1 MGLSSALASA
11 MSGLR
16 ANQAALSI
24 VSSNVA
30 NSQTPGYVVQTPNQI
45 EVTTGDFG
53 STAMTTGVSRE
64 LDTYVLNQLRTET
77 GGSGYADQMANILKQ
92 LQNVYGT
99 PGNSGTLET
108 ALNNFTTALQALS
121 TSSGASSAQTVALG
135 AAQALAQQLNLT
147 TKGIQSLR
155 SNVEQDLGTSAQAAN
170 AAMQQIAGINTRLQG
185 LSANDPSAA
194 TLMDQRD
201 QAINTLSKYVDVR
214 VTTDGSN
221 QANIYTTTGIQL
233 VGAGLASQF
242 SFASAGAL
250 SATSLYNIDPAKSG
264 VGALNIKLPNGSQLD
279 VVANSVVSSGQIA
292 ADLKL
297 RDQTLVQA
305 QNQIDQLAATMSSA
319 LSDKTTAGSPV
330 LGPPAGF
337 DIDLAGTQPGNT
349 ATFTYTDTTTNTQ
362 KQITLVNVT
371 DPAALPLQNAT
382 NANPM
387 QLGVNFSGGMSAIAS
402 VLNTALSGTH
412 LTFSAAPSP
421 ATATTLRVTDDNT
434 GLAKVNSSS
443 ISKTIS
449 SLTST
454 PGNPQLPL
462 FTDGGQALYTG
473 EITASGSQ
481 MTGLAGRIAVN
492 TQLVSDPTR
501 LSVYSTS
508 PVTPAGDTTR
518 SDYLYSQ
525 LTTAVFSYS
534 PQSGLGSASQP
545 FTGSVSNYLQQF
557 LSVQANASTQAT
569 QLQQGQSVVVSTLQA
584 KFNSTSSVNLD
595 SEMSNL
601 IQLQNA
607 YAANAHVMS
616 VVQSMMNTLIQA
628 QR

>member
-30 NSQTPGYVVQTPNQI
+30 NAQTPGYVVQTANQI

-77 GGSGYADQMANILKQ
+77 GGGGYADQMANILKQ
-92 LQNVYGT
+92 LQSVYGT
-99 PGNSGTLET
+99 PGNDGTLES
-108 ALNNFTTALQALS
+108 ALNKFTTALQALS

-135 AAQALAQQLNLT
+135 AAQALAQQLNVA
-147 TKGIQSLR
+147 TKGVQSLR
-155 SNVEQDLGTSAQAAN
+155 SNVEQDLGTSAAAAN
-170 AAMQQIAGINTRLQG
+170 AAMQKVADINTKLQG

-250 SATSLYNIDPAKSG
+250 SATSLYNTDPAKSG
-264 VGALNIKLPNGSQLD
+264 VGAFNIVLPNGSKVD
-279 VVANSVVSSGQIA
+279 VVANNVVSSGQIA

-305 QNQIDQLAATMSSA
+305 QTQLDQLAATMSSA
-319 LSDKTTAGSPV
+319 LSDKTTAGSTV
-330 LGPPAGF
+330 SGPPAGF
-337 DIDLAGTQPGNT
+337 DLDLAGALPGNT
-349 ATFTYTDTTTNTQ
+349 VNITYTDAATNTQ
-362 KQITLVNVT
+362 RQVTLVNVT
-371 DPAALPLQNAT
+371 DPTALPLQNAT

-387 QLGVNFSGGMSAIAS
+387 RVGVNFSGGMGAIAS
-402 VLNTALSGTH
+402 ALNTALAGSH
-412 LTFSAAPSP
+412 LSFSAAPLP
-421 ATATTLRVTDDNT
+421 ATATTLRVTDDNS
-434 GLAKVNSSS
+434 GLAKVNSAST
-443 ISKTIS
+443 SKTIS
-449 SLTST
+449 SLAS
-454 PGNPQLPL
+454 GSPQLAV

-473 EITASGSQ
+473 AITASGSQ

-492 TQLVSDPTR
+492 TQLVADPTR
-501 LSVYSTS
+501 LSVYNTS

-525 LTTAVFSYS
+525 LTNAVFSYS
-534 PQSGLGSASQP
+534 PTTGLGSANQP

-584 KFNSTSSVNLD
+584 KFDSTSKVNLD

-628 QR
+628 QV

>member
-30 NSQTPGYVVQTPNQI
+30 NSQTPGYVVQSPNQI

-64 LDTYVLNQLRTET
+64 LDTFVLNQLRTET
-77 GGSGYADQMANILKQ
+77 GGGGYADQMANILKQ
-92 LQNVYGT
+92 LQSVYGT

-135 AAQALAQQLNLT
+135 AAQALATQLNVT

-170 AAMQQIAGINTRLQG
+170 AAMQQVATINSKLQG

-221 QANIYTTTGIQL
+221 QANLYTTTGIQL

-242 SFASAGAL
+242 TFASAGAM

-264 VGALNIKLPNGSQLD
+264 VGALNIVLPNGSKVD
-279 VVANSVVSSGQIA
+279 VVANNVVSSGQIA

-319 LSDKTTAGSPV
+319 LSDKTTAGSTV
-330 LGPPAGF
+330 SGPPAGF
-337 DIDLAGTQPGNT
+337 DIDLGGALPGNT
-349 ATFTYTDTTTNTQ
+349 ATFTYTDTATNTQ
-362 KQITLVNVT
+362 RQIRLVNVT

-387 QLGVNFSGGMSAIAS
+387 QIGVNFSGGMGAIAS
-402 VLNTALSGTH
+402 ALNTALSTSH
-412 LTFSAAPSP
+412 LSFSAAPAP
-421 ATATTLRVTDDNT
+421 ASATTLRVTDDNS
-434 GLAKVNSSS
+434 GLAKVNSAS

-449 SLTST
+449 SLTS
-454 PGNPQLPL
+454 GNPQLAV

-473 EITASGSQ
+473 AITSSGSQ
-481 MTGLAGRIAVN
+481 LTGLAGRIKVN
-492 TQLVSDPTR
+492 TQLAADPTR
-501 LSVYSTS
+501 MSVYSTS

-518 SDYLYSQ
+518 SDYLYAQ
-525 LTTAVFSYS
+525 LTSAVFSYS
-534 PQSGLGSASQP
+534 PTTGLGSANQP
-545 FTGSVSNYLQQF
+545 FSGSVSNYLQQF
-557 LSVQANASTQAT
+557 LSIQANASTQAT

-584 KFNSTSSVNLD
+584 KFDSTAKVNLD

-628 QR
+628 QV

>member
-30 NSQTPGYVVQTPNQI
+30 NSQTPGYVAQTPNQI

-53 STAMTTGVSRE
+53 STVKTTGVSR
-64 LDTYVLNQLRTET
+64 DIDSYVQNQLRTET

-108 ALNNFTTALQALS
+108 ALNNFTSSLQALS
-121 TSSGASSAQTVALG
+121 TSAGSSSAQTVAVS
-135 AAQALAQQLNLT
+135 AAQALATQLNVT

-155 SNVEQDLGTSAQAAN
+155 SNVEQDLGTSAQQAN
-170 AAMQQIAGINTRLQG
+170 AAMNQIADINTKLQG
-185 LSANDPSAA
+185 LASSDPSAA

-201 QAINTLSKYVDVR
+201 QAINSLSKFVDVR

-242 SFASAGAL
+242 TFASAGAL
-250 SATSLYNIDPAKSG
+250 SATSLYNSDPAKSG
-264 VGALNIKLPNGSQLD
+264 VGAFNIKLPNGASID
-279 VVANSVVSSGQIA
+279 VAGNNVVSSGQIA

-305 QNQIDQLAATMSSA
+305 QTQIDQLAATMSSA
-319 LSDKTTAGSPV
+319 LSDKTTAGSTV
-330 LGPPAGF
+330 AGPPAGF
-337 DIDLAGTQPGNT
+337 DVDLAGAQPGNT
-349 ATFTYTDTTTNTQ
+349 VNLTYTDTTTNTQ
-362 KQITLVNVT
+362 RQVTVVNVT

-382 NANPM
+382 NANPV
-387 QLGVNFSGGMSAIAS
+387 QIGVNFSGGMGAIAS
-402 VLNTALSGTH
+402 ALNTALSGSH
-412 LTFSAAPSP
+412 LTFSAAPAP
-421 ATATTLRVTDDNT
+421 ASATTLRVTDDNS
-434 GLAKVNSSS
+434 GLAKVNSASS
-443 ISKTIS
+443 TKTMS
-449 SLTST
+449 SLTS
-454 PGNPQLPL
+454 GSPQLPL

-473 EITASGSQ
+473 AITASGSQ

-492 TQLVSDPTR
+492 TSLAADPTR
-501 LSVYSTS
+501 LSVYNTS

-525 LTTAVFSYS
+525 LTSRVFSYS
-534 PQSGLGSASQP
+534 PQTGIGSASQP
-545 FTGSVSNYLQQF
+545 FSGSVANYLQQF
-557 LSVQANASTQAT
+557 LSIQSNASTQAT
-569 QLQQGQSVVVSTLQA
+569 ALQQGQSVVVSTLQA

-616 VVQSMMNTLIQA
+616 VVQSMMTTLLQA
-628 QR
+628 QG

>member
-30 NSQTPGYVVQTPNQI
+30 NSQTPGYTVQTPNQI

-53 STAMTTGVSRE
+53 STAMTTGVSR
-64 LDTYVLNQLRTET
+64 DIDSYVQNQLRTET

-121 TSSGASSAQTVALG
+121 TSAGSSSAQTVALG
-135 AAQALAQQLNLT
+135 AAQALAQQLNVT

-155 SNVEQDLGTSAQAAN
+155 ANVEQDLGTSGQQAN
-170 AAMQQIAGINTRLQG
+170 AAMQKIADINTKLQG

-201 QAINTLSKYVDVR
+201 QAINTLSKFVDVR

-221 QANIYTTTGIQL
+221 QANIYTTTGFQL

-250 SATSLYNIDPAKSG
+250 TATSLYNSDPSKSG
-264 VGALNIKLPNGSQLD
+264 VGALNLKLPNGSQID
-279 VVANSVVSSGQIA
+279 VVANNVVSSGQIA

-305 QNQIDQLAATMSSA
+305 QNQVDQLAATMSSA

-330 LGPPAGF
+330 SGPPAGF
-337 DIDLAGTQPGNT
+337 DIDLAGAQPGNT
-349 ATFTYTDTTTNTQ
+349 VNITYTDSTNTQ
-362 KQITLVNVT
+362 RQITLVNVT

-387 QLGVNFSGGMSAIAS
+387 QIGVNFSNGMGAIAS
-402 VLNTALSGTH
+402 ALNTALPGSH
-412 LTFSAAPSP
+412 LSFSAAPSP
-421 ATATTLRVTDDNT
+421 ATATTLRVTDDNS
-434 GLAKVNSSS
+434 GLAKVNSASS
-443 ISKTIS
+443 TKTIS
-449 SLTST
+449 SLTS
-454 PGNPQLPL
+454 GSPQLPL

-473 EITASGSQ
+473 AITASGSQ

-492 TQLVSDPTR
+492 TQLSTDPTR

-508 PVTPAGDTTR
+508 PVTPTGDTTR

-525 LTTAVFSYS
+525 LTNAVYSYS
-534 PQSGLGSASQP
+534 PQTGLGSASQP

-569 QLQQGQSVVVSTLQA
+569 ALQQGQSVVVSTLQA

-628 QR
+628 QG

>member
-64 LDTYVLNQLRTET
+64 LDSYVLNQLRTET

-108 ALNNFTTALQALS
+108 ALNKFTTALQALS

-135 AAQALAQQLNLT
+135 AAQALAQQLNVT
-147 TKGIQSLR
+147 TTGIQSLR
-155 SNVEQDLGTSAQAAN
+155 SNVEQDLGNSARTAN
-170 AAMQQIAGINTRLQG
+170 AAMQQIADINTKLQG
-185 LSANDPSAA
+185 LSPNDPSAA

-221 QANIYTTTGIQL
+221 QTNIYTTTGIQL
-233 VGAGLASQF
+233 VGAGLASEF

-264 VGALNIKLPNGSQLD
+264 VGAFNIKLPNGSQVD
-279 VVANSVVSSGQIA
+279 VVANNVVSSGQIA

-305 QNQIDQLAATMSSA
+305 QDQIDQLAATMASA
-319 LSDKTTAGSPV
+319 LSDKTTAGSTV
-330 LGPPAGF
+330 TGPPAGF
-337 DIDLAGTQPGNT
+337 DLDLAGAAPGNT
-349 ATFTYTDTTTNTQ
+349 VNITYTDTATNTQ
-362 KQITLVNVT
+362 RQITLVNVT

-387 QLGVNFSGGMSAIAS
+387 RIGVNFSGGMGAIAS
-402 VLNTALSGTH
+402 ALNTALSGTH
-412 LTFSAAPSP
+412 LSFSAAPAP
-421 ATATTLRVTDDNT
+421 ATATTLRVNDDNS
-434 GLAKVNSSS
+434 GLAKVNSASTT
-443 ISKTIS
+443 KTIS
-449 SLTST
+449 ALTS
-454 PGNPQLPL
+454 GNPQLPL

-473 EITASGSQ
+473 AITASGSQ

-492 TQLVSDPTR
+492 TQLVSDPSR
-501 LSVYSTS
+501 LSVYNTS

-525 LTTAVFSYS
+525 LTNAVFSYS
-534 PQSGLGSASQP
+534 PQTGLGSANQP
-545 FTGSVSNYLQQF
+545 FTGSVSSYLQQF
-557 LSVQANASTQAT
+557 LSVQANAATQAT

-584 KFNSTSSVNLD
+584 KFDSTSSVNLD

-607 YAANAHVMS
+607 YAANAHVMT
-616 VVQSMMNTLIQA
+616 VVQSMMNTLLQA
-628 QR
+628 QV

>member
-30 NSQTPGYVVQTPNQI
+30 NSQTPGYVAQTPNQI
-45 EVTTGDFG
+45 EVTTGGFG

-64 LDTYVLNQLRTET
+64 IDSYVLNQLRTET

-99 PGNSGTLET
+99 PGNNGTLET
-108 ALNNFTTALQALS
+108 ALNNFTSALQALS
-121 TSSGASSAQTVALG
+121 TSAGSSSAQTVALG
-135 AAQALAQQLNLT
+135 AAQALAQQLNVT

-155 SNVEQDLGTSAQAAN
+155 SNVEQDLGTSAQQAN
-170 AAMQQIAGINTRLQG
+170 AAMQQIADINTKLQG
-185 LSANDPSAA
+185 LSSNDPSAA

-214 VTTDGSN
+214 VVTDGSN
-221 QANIYTTTGIQL
+221 QANVFTSTGIQL

-250 SATSLYNIDPAKSG
+250 SATSLYNSDPAKSG
-264 VGALNIKLPNGSQLD
+264 VGAFNIKLPNGSSVD
-279 VVANSVVSSGQIA
+279 VVANNVVSSGQIA
-292 ADLKL
+292 ADLRL

-305 QNQIDQLAATMSSA
+305 QNQIDQLAATMASA
-319 LSDKTTAGSPV
+319 LSDKTTAGSAV
-330 LGPPAGF
+330 SGPPAGF
-337 DIDLAGTQPGNT
+337 DVDLAGAQPGNT
-349 ATFTYTDTTTNTQ
+349 INITYTDTTTNTQ
-362 KQITLVNVT
+362 RQITLVNVT
-371 DPAALPLQNAT
+371 DPAALPLRNAA

-387 QLGVNFSGGMSAIAS
+387 QVGVNFSGGMGAIAS
-402 VLNTALSGTH
+402 ALNTALGGTH

-421 ATATTLRVTDDNT
+421 ATATTLRITDDGS
-434 GLAKVNSSS
+434 GLTKVNSSS
-443 ISKTIS
+443 STKTIS
-449 SLTST
+449 SLTS
-454 PGNPQLPL
+454 GNPQLPL
-462 FTDGGQALYTG
+462 FTDGGTTLYTG
-473 EITASGSQ
+473 AITASGSQ

-492 TQLVSDPTR
+492 TSLVADPTR

-534 PQSGLGSASQP
+534 PQTGLGSSSQP
-545 FTGSVSNYLQQF
+545 FSGNVSNYLQQF
-557 LSVQANASTQAT
+557 LSVQSNAATQAT

-616 VVQSMMNTLIQA
+616 VVQSMMNTLLQA
-628 QR
+628 QV

>member
-30 NSQTPGYVVQTPNQI
+30 NAQTPGYVVQTPNQI

-64 LDTYVLNQLRTET
+64 LDAFVQNQLRTET
-77 GGSGYADQMANILKQ
+77 GGSGYADQMASILKQ

-155 SNVEQDLGTSAQAAN
+155 SNVEQDLGTSALAAN
-170 AAMQQIAGINTRLQG
+170 AAMQKVADINTQLQG

-242 SFASAGAL
+242 TFASAGAL
-250 SATSLYNIDPAKSG
+250 SATSLYNLDPAKSG
-264 VGALNIKLPNGSQLD
+264 VGALNIRLPNGSQVD
-279 VVANSVVSSGQIA
+279 VVANNVVSSGQIA

-319 LSDKTTAGSPV
+319 LSDKTTAGSAV
-330 LGPPAGF
+330 SGPPAGF
-337 DIDLAGTQPGNT
+337 DIDLAGALPGNT
-349 ATFTYTDTTTNTQ
+349 ATFIYTDIATNTQ
-362 KQITLVNVT
+362 RQITLVNVT

-387 QLGVNFSGGMSAIAS
+387 QIGVNFSSGMGTIAS
-402 VLNTALSGTH
+402 VLNTALSGSH
-412 LTFSAAPSP
+412 PSFSAAPSP
-421 ATATTLRVTDDNT
+421 ATATTLRITDDNS
-434 GLAKVNSSS
+434 GLAKVNSAST
-443 ISKTIS
+443 SKTMS
-449 SLTST
+449 SLTS
-454 PGNPQLPL
+454 GNPQLAV

-473 EITASGSQ
+473 AITASGSQ
-481 MTGLAGRIAVN
+481 LTGLAGRIAVN
-492 TQLVSDPTR
+492 TQLVTDPTR
-501 LSVYSTS
+501 MSVYSTS
-508 PVTPAGDTTR
+508 PVTPAGDATR

-525 LTTAVFSYS
+525 LTSAVFSYS

-545 FTGSVSNYLQQF
+545 FTGSVSNYLQQV
-557 LSVQANASTQAT
+557 LSVQGNAATQAT

-584 KFNSTSSVNLD
+584 KFDSTSSVNLD

-616 VVQSMMNTLIQA
+616 VVQSMMNTLLQA
-628 QR
+628 QV

>member
-30 NSQTPGYVVQTPNQI
+30 NSQTPGYVAQTPNQI

-53 STAMTTGVSRE
+53 STAKTTGVSR
-64 LDTYVLNQLRTET
+64 DIDSYVQNQLRTET

-92 LQNVYGT
+92 LQSVYGT
-99 PGNSGTLET
+99 PGNSGTLEN
-108 ALNNFTTALQALS
+108 ALNNFTSSLQALS
-121 TSSGASSAQTVALG
+121 TNAGSSSAQTVALG
-135 AAQALAQQLNLT
+135 AAQSLATQLNVT

-155 SNVEQDLGTSAQAAN
+155 SNVEQDLGTSSQAAN
-170 AAMQQIAGINTRLQG
+170 AALNQIADINTKLQG
-185 LSANDPSAA
+185 LAPTDPSAA

-201 QAINTLSKYVDVR
+201 QAINSLSKYVDVR

-242 SFASAGAL
+242 SFASVGAL
-250 SATSLYNIDPAKSG
+250 SATSLYNVDPAKSG
-264 VGALNIKLPNGSQLD
+264 VAALTIKLPNGSSID
-279 VVANSVVSSGQIA
+279 VAGNNVVSSGQIA

-319 LSDKTTAGSPV
+319 LSDKTTAGTTV
-330 LGPPAGF
+330 AGPPAGF
-337 DIDLAGTQPGNT
+337 DIDLAGAQPGNT
-349 ATFTYTDTTTNTQ
+349 VNITYTDSTNTQ
-362 KQITLVNVT
+362 RQVTLVNVT
-371 DPAALPLQNAT
+371 DPTALPLPNGT
-382 NANPM
+382 NANPV
-387 QLGVNFSGGMSAIAS
+387 QIGINFSGGMGAIAAA
-402 VLNTALSGTH
+402 LNGALPGSH
-412 LTFSAAPSP
+412 LSFSPAPSP
-421 ATATTLRVTDDNT
+421 ASATTLRVTDDNS
-434 GLAKVNSSS
+434 GLAKVTAASSS
-443 ISKTIS
+443 KTVS
-449 SLTST
+449 SLTS
-454 PGNPQLPL
+454 GGPQLPL

-473 EITASGSQ
+473 AITGSGSQ

-492 TQLVSDPTR
+492 TQLTADPTR
-501 LSVYSTS
+501 LSIYSTS
-508 PVTPAGDTTR
+508 PVTPTGDTTR

-525 LTTAVFSYS
+525 LTTTTYSYS
-534 PQSGLGSASQP
+534 PQTGLGSASQP
-545 FTGSVSNYLQQF
+545 FTGSISNYLQQF

-569 QLQQGQSVVVSTLQA
+569 ALQQGQSVVVSTLQA

-628 QR
+628 QG

>member
-30 NSQTPGYVVQTPNQI
+30 NSQTPGYIVQTPNQI

-64 LDTYVLNQLRTET
+64 LDSFVQNQLRTET

-92 LQNVYGT
+92 LQNVYGN
-99 PGNSGTLET
+99 PGGSGTLET

-121 TSSGASSAQTVALG
+121 TSAGSSSAQTVALG
-135 AAQALAQQLNLT
+135 AAQALAQQLNVT
-147 TKGIQSLR
+147 TKSIQSLR
-155 SNVEQDLGTSAQAAN
+155 SNVEQDLGTSAQQAN
-170 AAMQQIAGINTRLQG
+170 AAMNQIADINTKLQG
-185 LSANDPSAA
+185 LSATDPSAA

-264 VGALNIKLPNGSQLD
+264 VGAFNIVLPNGSKVD
-279 VVANSVVSSGQIA
+279 VVANNVVSSGQIA

-305 QNQIDQLAATMSSA
+305 QTQIDQLAATMSSA
-319 LSDKTTAGSPV
+319 LSDKTTAGSTV
-330 LGPPAGF
+330 SGPPAGF
-337 DIDLAGTQPGNT
+337 DLDVAGAQPGNT
-349 ATFTYTDTTTNTQ
+349 VNITYTDTTTNTQ
-362 KQITLVNVT
+362 RQVTLVNVT

-387 QLGVNFSGGMSAIAS
+387 RVGVNFSGGVPAIAS
-402 VLNTALSGTH
+402 ALNSALSGSH
-412 LTFSAAPSP
+412 LTFSAAPAP

-434 GLAKVNSSS
+434 GLAKVNSASTT
-443 ISKTIS
+443 KTIS
-449 SLTST
+449 SLTS
-454 PGNPQLPL
+454 GNPQLAV

-473 EITASGSQ
+473 AITASGSQ

-492 TQLVSDPTR
+492 TQLASDPTR
-501 LSVYSTS
+501 LSVYNTS

-525 LTTAVFSYS
+525 LTNAVFSYS
-534 PQSGLGSASQP
+534 PTTGLGSANQP

-557 LSVQANASTQAT
+557 LSIQANASTQAT

-616 VVQSMMNTLIQA
+616 VVQGMMNTLLQA
-628 QR
+628 QV

>member
-1 MGLSSALASA
+1 MGLSAALASA

-30 NSQTPGYVVQTPNQI
+30 NSQTPGYIAQTPNQI

-53 STAMTTGVSRE
+53 STARTIGISRE
-64 LDTYVLNQLRTET
+64 IDTYVLNQLRTET

-92 LQNVYGT
+92 LQNVYGN
-99 PGNSGTLET
+99 PGGSGTLET
-108 ALNNFTTALQALS
+108 GLNTFTSSLQALS
-121 TSSGASSAQTVALG
+121 TSAGSSSAQRVTVA
-135 AAQALAQQLNLT
+135 AAQALAQQLNVT
-147 TKGIQSLR
+147 AKGIQSLR
-155 SNVEQDLGTSAQAAN
+155 ANLEQDLGTSAQAAN
-170 AAMQQIAGINTRLQG
+170 AAMNQIAGINTKLQG
-185 LSANDPSAA
+185 LASTDPSAA

-201 QAINTLSKYVDVR
+201 QAINLLSKYVDVR
-214 VTTDGSN
+214 VSTDGSN

-242 SFASAGAL
+242 TFASAGAL

-264 VGALNIKLPNGSQLD
+264 VGAFNIKLPNGSQVD
-279 VVANSVVSSGQIA
+279 VVANNVVSSGQIA

-305 QNQIDQLAATMSSA
+305 QNQIDQLAAAMASA
-319 LSDKTTAGSPV
+319 LSDKTTTGSTV
-330 LGPPAGF
+330 SGPPAGF
-337 DIDLAGTQPGNT
+337 DFDLAGAQPGNSLNI
-349 ATFTYTDTTTNTQ
+349 TYTDTVTNTQ
-362 KQITLVNVT
+362 RQITLVHVT
-371 DPAALPLQNAT
+371 DPAALPLQNGS

-387 QLGVNFSGGMSAIAS
+387 RVGINFAGGMGAIAS
-402 VLNTALSGTH
+402 GLNTALSGTH
-412 LTFSAAPSP
+412 LSFAAASS

-434 GLAKVNSSS
+434 GLAKVNSAS
-443 ISKTIS
+443 ITKTIS
-449 SLTST
+449 SLTS
-454 PGNPQLPL
+454 GSPQLPL

-473 EITASGSQ
+473 AITASGSQ

-492 TQLVSDPTR
+492 TQLATDPTR
-501 LSVYSTS
+501 LSVYNTS
-508 PVTPAGDTTR
+508 PVTPTGDTTR

-525 LTTAVFSYS
+525 LTSAVFTYS

-545 FTGSVSNYLQQF
+545 FTGTVSNYLQQF
-557 LSVQANASTQAT
+557 LSVQGNAASQAT

-607 YAANAHVMS
+607 YAANARIMS
-616 VVQSMMNTLIQA
+616 VVQTMMDTLMQA
-628 QR
+628 KQ

>member
-30 NSQTPGYVVQTPNQI
+30 NAQTPGYVVQTPNQI

-53 STAMTTGVSRE
+53 ATAMTTGVSRE
-64 LDTYVLNQLRTET
+64 LDAYVLNQLRTET

-99 PGNSGTLET
+99 PGNSGTLEA
-108 ALNNFTTALQALS
+108 ALNKFTTALQALS

-135 AAQALAQQLNLT
+135 AAQALATQLNVT

-155 SNVEQDLGTSAQAAN
+155 SNVEQDLGNSARAAN
-170 AAMQQIAGINTRLQG
+170 AAMQQIADINTKLQG
-185 LSANDPSAA
+185 LSPNDPSAA

-221 QANIYTTTGIQL
+221 QTNIYTTTGIQL
-233 VGAGLASQF
+233 VGAGLASEF

-250 SATSLYNIDPAKSG
+250 SATSLYNIDPTKSG
-264 VGALNIKLPNGSQLD
+264 VGALNIKLPNGSQVD
-279 VVANSVVSSGQIA
+279 VVANNVVSSGQIA

-297 RDQTLVQA
+297 RDETLVQA
-305 QNQIDQLAATMSSA
+305 QNQIDQFAATMASA
-319 LSDKTTAGSPV
+319 LSDKTTAGSTV
-330 LGPPAGF
+330 SGSPAGF
-337 DIDLAGTQPGNT
+337 DLELAGALPGNT
-349 ATFTYTDTTTNTQ
+349 VNITYTDTATNTQ
-362 KQITLVNVT
+362 RQITLVNVT

-387 QLGVNFSGGMSAIAS
+387 RIGVNFAGGMNAIAS
-402 VLNTALSGTH
+402 ALNTALSGTH
-412 LTFSAAPSP
+412 LSFSAAPSP

-434 GLAKVNSSS
+434 GLAKVNSASTT
-443 ISKTIS
+443 KTIS
-449 SLTST
+449 SLTS
-454 PGNPQLPL
+454 GNPQLPL

-473 EITASGSQ
+473 AITASGSQ

-492 TQLVSDPTR
+492 TQLVADPTR
-501 LSVYSTS
+501 MSVYNTS

-525 LTTAVFSYS
+525 LTSTVFSYS
-534 PQSGLGSASQP
+534 PQSGLGSAAQP
-545 FTGSVSNYLQQF
+545 FTGSVSNFLQQF
-557 LSVQANASTQAT
+557 LSVQANAATQAT

-584 KFNSTSSVNLD
+584 KFDSTSKVNLD
-595 SEMSNL
+595 AEMSNL

-628 QR
+628 QL

>member
-64 LDTYVLNQLRTET
+64 LDNYVLNQLRTEN

-92 LQNVYGT
+92 LQSVYGT

-108 ALNNFTTALQALS
+108 ALNKFTTALQALS
-121 TSSGASSAQTVALG
+121 TSAGSSSAQTVALG
-135 AAQALAQQLNLT
+135 AAQALATQLNVT
-147 TKGIQSLR
+147 TRGIQSLR
-155 SNVEQDLGTSAQAAN
+155 SNVEQDIGTSAAAAN
-170 AAMQQIAGINTRLQG
+170 AAMQKVADINTKLQG

-242 SFASAGAL
+242 TFASAGAL
-250 SATSLYNIDPAKSG
+250 SATSLYDLNPAKSG
-264 VGALNIKLPNGSQLD
+264 VGALNIALPNGSSVD
-279 VVANSVVSSGQIA
+279 VVANNVISSGQIA

-319 LSDKTTAGSPV
+319 LSDKTTAGSTV
-330 LGPPAGF
+330 SGPPAGF
-337 DIDLAGTQPGNT
+337 DIDLGGAQPGNT
-349 ATFTYTDTTTNTQ
+349 VSLTYTDTTTNTQ
-362 KQITLVNVT
+362 KQVTLVNVT
-371 DPAALPLQNAT
+371 DPAALPLPNAT

-387 QLGVNFSGGMSAIAS
+387 QIGVNFGGGMSAIAS
-402 VLNTALSGTH
+402 ALNTALNGSH
-412 LTFSAAPSP
+412 LVFSAAPSP
-421 ATATTLRVTDDNT
+421 ATATTLRITDDNT
-434 GLAKVNSSS
+434 GLAKVNATS
-443 ISKTIS
+443 ITKTIS
-449 SLTST
+449 SLTS
-454 PGNPQLPL
+454 GNPQLPL
-462 FTDGGQALYTG
+462 FTDGGRSLYTG
-473 EITASGSQ
+473 AITASGSQ

-492 TQLVSDPTR
+492 TQLTSDPTR
-501 LSVYSTS
+501 LSIYNTS

-525 LTTAVFSYS
+525 LTSTVFSYS
-534 PQSGLGSASQP
+534 PTTGLGSASQP
-545 FTGSVSNYLQQF
+545 FTGSVSNFLQQF

>member
-64 LDTYVLNQLRTET
+64 LDSYVLNQLRTET

-92 LQNVYGT
+92 LQSVYGT
-99 PGNSGTLET
+99 PGNSGSLET
-108 ALNNFTTALQALS
+108 ALNKFTTALQALS
-121 TSSGASSAQTVALG
+121 TSAGASSAQTVALG
-135 AAQALAQQLNLT
+135 AAQALAQQLNVT

-155 SNVEQDLGTSAQAAN
+155 SNVEQDLGTSAQQAN
-170 AAMQQIAGINTRLQG
+170 ASMQQIADINTKLQG

-242 SFASAGAL
+242 TFASAGAL
-250 SATSLYNIDPAKSG
+250 SATSLYNMDPAKSG
-264 VGALNIKLPNGSQLD
+264 VGALNIRLPNGSQVD
-279 VVANSVVSSGQIA
+279 VVANNVVSSGQIA

-319 LSDKTTAGSPV
+319 LSDKTTAGSTV
-330 LGPPAGF
+330 SGPPAGF
-337 DIDLAGTQPGNT
+337 DMDLAGAAPGNT
-349 ATFTYTDTTTNTQ
+349 VNITYTDTTTNTQ
-362 KQITLVNVT
+362 RQVTLVNVT

-387 QLGVNFSGGMSAIAS
+387 RIGVNFSGGMGAIAS
-402 VLNTALSGTH
+402 ALNTALSGSH
-412 LTFSAAPSP
+412 QSFSAAPSP

-449 SLTST
+449 SLTS
-454 PGNPQLPL
+454 GNPQLAV

-473 EITASGSQ
+473 AITASGSQ

-501 LSVYSTS
+501 LSVYNTS

-525 LTTAVFSYS
+525 LTNAVFSYS
-534 PQSGLGSASQP
+534 PTTGLGSANQP

-557 LSVQANASTQAT
+557 LSIQGNAATQAT

-628 QR
+628 QV

>member
-30 NSQTPGYVVQTPNQI
+30 NSQTPGYVAQTPNQI

-53 STAMTTGVSRE
+53 STAKTTGVSRE
-64 LDTYVLNQLRTET
+64 IDGYVQNQLRTET

-92 LQNVYGT
+92 LQSVYGT
-99 PGNSGTLET
+99 PGNSGTLEN
-108 ALNNFTTALQALS
+108 ALNTFTSSLQALS
-121 TSSGASSAQTVALG
+121 TSAGSSSAQRVALG
-135 AAQALAQQLNLT
+135 AAQALATQLNVT

-155 SNVEQDLGTSAQAAN
+155 SNVEQDLSTSSQAAN
-170 AAMQQIAGINTRLQG
+170 AALNQIADINTKLQG
-185 LSANDPSAA
+185 LSPTDPSAA

-201 QAINTLSKYVDVR
+201 QAINSLSKYVDVR

-221 QANIYTTTGIQL
+221 QANIYTTTGVQL

-242 SFASAGAL
+242 SFASSGAL

-264 VGALNIKLPNGSQLD
+264 VGALTLKLPNGSSID
-279 VVANSVVSSGQIA
+279 VVGNNVVSSGQIA

-297 RDQTLVQA
+297 RDETLVQA
-305 QNQIDQLAATMSSA
+305 QNQVDQLAATMSSA
-319 LSDKTTAGSPV
+319 LSDKTTAGTTVS
-330 LGPPAGF
+330 GPPAGF
-337 DIDLAGTQPGNT
+337 DIDLSGAQPGNSVNI
-349 ATFTYTDTTTNTQ
+349 TYTDSTNTQ
-362 KQITLVNVT
+362 RQITLVNVT

-387 QLGVNFSGGMSAIAS
+387 QIGVNFANGMGAIAS
-402 VLNTALSGTH
+402 ALNTALSGSH

-421 ATATTLRVTDDNT
+421 ATATTLRVTDDNS
-434 GLAKVNSSS
+434 GLAKVNSASS
-443 ISKTIS
+443 SKTVS
-449 SLTST
+449 SLTS
-454 PGNPQLPL
+454 GGPQLPL

-473 EITASGSQ
+473 AITSSGSQ

-492 TQLVSDPTR
+492 TQLTADPTR
-501 LSVYSTS
+501 LSIYNTS
-508 PVTPAGDTTR
+508 PVTPTGDTTR

-525 LTTAVFSYS
+525 LTNTVFSYS
-534 PQSGLGSASQP
+534 PQTGLGSASQP

-569 QLQQGQSVVVSTLQA
+569 ALQQGQSVVVSTLQA

-628 QR
+628 QG

>member
-30 NSQTPGYVVQTPNQI
+30 NSQTPGYIVQTPNQI

-64 LDTYVLNQLRTET
+64 LDTFVQNQLRTET

-121 TSSGASSAQTVALG
+121 TSAGSSSAQTVALG
-135 AAQALAQQLNLT
+135 AAQALAQQLNVT

-155 SNVEQDLGTSAQAAN
+155 SNVEQDLATSAQQAN
-170 AAMQQIAGINTRLQG
+170 AAMNQIADINTKLQG
-185 LSANDPSAA
+185 LSATDPSAA

-264 VGALNIKLPNGSQLD
+264 VGAFNIVLPNGSKVD
-279 VVANSVVSSGQIA
+279 VVANNVVSSGQIA

-305 QNQIDQLAATMSSA
+305 QTQIDQLAATMSSA
-319 LSDKTTAGSPV
+319 LSDKTTAGSTV
-330 LGPPAGF
+330 SGPPAGF
-337 DIDLAGTQPGNT
+337 DLDVAGAQPGNT
-349 ATFTYTDTTTNTQ
+349 VNITYTDTTTNTQ
-362 KQITLVNVT
+362 RQVTLVNVT

-387 QLGVNFSGGMSAIAS
+387 RVGVNFSGGVAAIAS
-402 VLNTALSGTH
+402 ALNSALSGSH
-412 LTFSAAPSP
+412 LTFSAAPAP

-434 GLAKVNSSS
+434 GLAKVNSASTT
-443 ISKTIS
+443 KTIS
-449 SLTST
+449 SLTS
-454 PGNPQLPL
+454 GNPQLAV

-473 EITASGSQ
+473 AITASGSQ

-492 TQLVSDPTR
+492 TQLASDPTR
-501 LSVYSTS
+501 LSVYNTS

-525 LTTAVFSYS
+525 LTNAVFSYS
-534 PQSGLGSASQP
+534 PTTGLGSANQP

-557 LSVQANASTQAT
+557 LSIQANASTQAT

-616 VVQSMMNTLIQA
+616 VVQGMMNTLLQA
-628 QR
+628 QV

>member
-30 NSQTPGYVVQTPNQI
+30 NSQTPGYVAQTPNQI

-53 STAMTTGVSRE
+53 STAKTTGVSR
-64 LDTYVLNQLRTET
+64 DIDSYVQNQLRTET

-108 ALNNFTTALQALS
+108 ALNKFTSSLQALS
-121 TSSGASSAQTVALG
+121 TSAGSSSAQTVAVS
-135 AAQALAQQLNLT
+135 AAQALATQLNVT

-155 SNVEQDLGTSAQAAN
+155 SNVEQDLGTSSQAAN
-170 AAMQQIAGINTRLQG
+170 AALNQIADINTKLQG
-185 LSANDPSAA
+185 LASTDPSAA

-201 QAINTLSKYVDVR
+201 QAINSLSKYVDVR

-221 QANIYTTTGIQL
+221 QTNIYTTTGIQL

-242 SFASAGAL
+242 SFTSTGAL
-250 SATSLYNIDPAKSG
+250 GATSLYNIDPAKSG
-264 VGALNIKLPNGSQLD
+264 VGALTIKLPNGSSID
-279 VVANSVVSSGQIA
+279 VAGNNVVSSGQIA

-305 QNQIDQLAATMSSA
+305 QNQVDQLAATMSSA

-330 LGPPAGF
+330 SGPPAGF
-337 DIDLAGTQPGNT
+337 DIDLAGAQPGNT
-349 ATFTYTDTTTNTQ
+349 VNITYTDSTNTQ
-362 KQITLVNVT
+362 RQITLVNVT

-387 QLGVNFSGGMSAIAS
+387 QIGVNFSNGMGAIAS
-402 VLNTALSGTH
+402 ALNTALPGSH
-412 LTFSAAPSP
+412 LSFSAAPSP
-421 ATATTLRVTDDNT
+421 ATATTLRVTDDNS
-434 GLAKVNSSS
+434 GLAKVNSASS
-443 ISKTIS
+443 SKTIS
-449 SLTST
+449 SLTS
-454 PGNPQLPL
+454 GSPQLPL

-473 EITASGSQ
+473 AITASGSQ

-492 TQLVSDPTR
+492 TQLSTDPTR

-508 PVTPAGDTTR
+508 PVTPTGDTTR

-525 LTTAVFSYS
+525 LTNTVFSYS
-534 PQSGLGSASQP
+534 PQTGLGSASQP

-569 QLQQGQSVVVSTLQA
+569 ALQQGQSVVVSTLQA

-628 QR
+628 QG

>member
-30 NSQTPGYVVQTPNQI
+30 NSQTPGYVAQTPNQI

-53 STAMTTGVSRE
+53 STAKTTGVSRE
-64 LDTYVLNQLRTET
+64 IDSYVQNQLRTET
-77 GGSGYADQMANILKQ
+77 GGSGYADQTANILKQ
-92 LQNVYGT
+92 LQNVYGN
-99 PGNSGTLET
+99 PGGSGTLET
-108 ALNNFTTALQALS
+108 ALNNFTSSLQALS
-121 TSSGASSAQTVALG
+121 TSAGSSSAQTVAVG
-135 AAQALAQQLNLT
+135 AAQALATQLNVT

-170 AAMQQIAGINTRLQG
+170 SAMNQIADINTKLQG
-185 LSANDPSAA
+185 LAANDPSAA

-201 QAINTLSKYVDVR
+201 QAINSLSKYVDVR

-221 QANIYTTTGIQL
+221 QANIFTTTGIQL

-242 SFASAGAL
+242 SFSSVGAL
-250 SATSLYNIDPAKSG
+250 SATSLYNSDPAKSG
-264 VGALNIKLPNGSQLD
+264 VGALNIKLPNGSSID
-279 VVANSVVSSGQIA
+279 VAGNSVISSGQIA

-305 QNQIDQLAATMSSA
+305 QNQVDQLAATMSSA
-319 LSDKTTAGSPV
+319 LSDKTTAGSTV
-330 LGPPAGF
+330 SGPPAGF
-337 DIDLAGTQPGNT
+337 DIDLAGAQPGNT
-349 ATFTYTDTTTNTQ
+349 VNISYTDSTNTQ
-362 KQITLVNVT
+362 RQITLVNVT
-371 DPAALPLQNAT
+371 DSAALPLQNAT

-387 QLGVNFSGGMSAIAS
+387 QIGVNFSGGMGAIAS
-402 VLNTALSGTH
+402 ALNTALSGSH

-421 ATATTLRVTDDNT
+421 ATATTLRVTDDNS
-434 GLAKVNSSS
+434 GLAKVNSASS
-443 ISKTIS
+443 TKTIS
-449 SLTST
+449 SLTS
-454 PGNPQLPL
+454 GSPQLPL
-462 FTDGGQALYTG
+462 FTDGSTALYTG
-473 EITASGSQ
+473 AITASGSQ
-481 MTGLAGRIAVN
+481 MTGLAGRISVN
-492 TQLVSDPTR
+492 PSLVTDPTK

-508 PVTPAGDTTR
+508 PVTPTGDTTR

-525 LTTAVFSYS
+525 LTNTVFSYS
-534 PQSGLGSASQP
+534 PQTGLGSASQP
-545 FTGSVSNYLQQF
+545 FSGSVSNYLQQF

-569 QLQQGQSVVVSTLQA
+569 ALQQGQSVVVSTLQA

-616 VVQSMMNTLIQA
+616 VVQSMMNTLLQA
-628 QR
+628 QV

>member
-30 NSQTPGYVVQTPNQI
+30 NSQTPGYVAQTPNQI

-53 STAMTTGVSRE
+53 STAKTTGVSR
-64 LDTYVLNQLRTET
+64 DIDSYVQNQLRTET

-108 ALNNFTTALQALS
+108 ALNNFTSSLQALS
-121 TSSGASSAQTVALG
+121 TSAGSSSAQTVAVS
-135 AAQALAQQLNLT
+135 AAQALATQLNVT

-155 SNVEQDLGTSAQAAN
+155 SNVEQDLGTSSQAAN
-170 AAMQQIAGINTRLQG
+170 AALNQIADINTKLQG
-185 LSANDPSAA
+185 LASTDPSAA

-201 QAINTLSKYVDVR
+201 QAINSLSKYVDVR

-221 QANIYTTTGIQL
+221 QTNIYTTTGIQL

-242 SFASAGAL
+242 SFTSTGAL
-250 SATSLYNIDPAKSG
+250 GATSLYNIDPAKSG
-264 VGALNIKLPNGSQLD
+264 VGALTIKLPNGSSID
-279 VVANSVVSSGQIA
+279 VAGNNVVSSGQIA

-305 QNQIDQLAATMSSA
+305 QNQVDQLAATMSSA

-330 LGPPAGF
+330 SGPPAGF
-337 DIDLAGTQPGNT
+337 DIDLAGAQPGNT
-349 ATFTYTDTTTNTQ
+349 VNITYTDSTNTQ
-362 KQITLVNVT
+362 RQITLVNVT

-387 QLGVNFSGGMSAIAS
+387 QIGVNFSSGMGAIAS
-402 VLNTALSGTH
+402 ALNTALPGSH
-412 LTFSAAPSP
+412 LSFSAAPSP
-421 ATATTLRVTDDNT
+421 ATATTLRVTDDNS
-434 GLAKVNSSS
+434 GLAKVNSASS
-443 ISKTIS
+443 TKTIS
-449 SLTST
+449 SLTS
-454 PGNPQLPL
+454 GSPQLPL

-473 EITASGSQ
+473 AITASGSQ

-492 TQLVSDPTR
+492 TQLSTDPTR

-508 PVTPAGDTTR
+508 PVTPTGDTTR

-525 LTTAVFSYS
+525 LTNTVYSYS
-534 PQSGLGSASQP
+534 PQTGLGSASQP

-569 QLQQGQSVVVSTLQA
+569 ALQQGQSVVVSTLQA

-628 QR
+628 QG

>member
-30 NSQTPGYVVQTPNQI
+30 NSQTPGYVAQTPNQI
-45 EVTTGDFG
+45 EVTTSDFG
-53 STAMTTGVSRE
+53 STAKTTGVSR
-64 LDTYVLNQLRTET
+64 DIDSYVLNQLRTET

-99 PGNSGTLET
+99 PGNSDTLET
-108 ALNNFTTALQALS
+108 ALNNFTSSVQALS
-121 TSSGASSAQTVALG
+121 TNAGSSSAQTVALG
-135 AAQALAQQLNLT
+135 AAQALATQLNVT

-155 SNVEQDLGTSAQAAN
+155 SNVEQDLGTSAQQAN
-170 AAMQQIAGINTRLQG
+170 AAMNQIADINTKLQG
-185 LSANDPSAA
+185 LASTDPSAA

-214 VTTDGSN
+214 ITTDGSN

-233 VGAGLASQF
+233 VGVGLASQF
-242 SFASAGAL
+242 SFTSVGAL
-250 SATSLYNIDPAKSG
+250 SATSLYNVDPAKSG
-264 VGALNIKLPNGSQLD
+264 VGALTIKLPNGSSID
-279 VVANSVVSSGQIA
+279 VAGNNVVSSGQIA

-305 QNQIDQLAATMSSA
+305 QTQIDQLAATMSGA
-319 LSDKTTAGSPV
+319 LSDKTTAGTAVS
-330 LGPPAGF
+330 GPPAGF
-337 DIDLAGTQPGNT
+337 DVDLAGAQPGNT
-349 ATFTYTDTTTNTQ
+349 VNLTYTDSTNTQ
-362 KQITLVNVT
+362 RQITLVNVT
-371 DPAALPLQNAT
+371 DPAALPLKNAT

-387 QLGVNFSGGMSAIAS
+387 QIGVNFSGGMGAIAS
-402 VLNTALSGTH
+402 ALNTALSGSH

-421 ATATTLRVTDDNT
+421 ATATTLRVTDDNS
-434 GLAKVNSSS
+434 GLAKVNSASTT
-443 ISKTIS
+443 KTIS
-449 SLTST
+449 SLTS
-454 PGNPQLPL
+454 GGPQLPL

-473 EITASGSQ
+473 AITASGSQ

-492 TQLVSDPTR
+492 TQLATDPTR
-501 LSVYSTS
+501 LSVYRTS

-525 LTTAVFSYS
+525 LTTAVYSYS
-534 PQSGLGSASQP
+534 PQTGLGSASQP

-569 QLQQGQSVVVSTLQA
+569 ALQQGQSVVVSTLQA

-628 QR
+628 QG

>member
-30 NSQTPGYVVQTPNQI
+30 NSQTPGYVVQRANQI
-45 EVTTGDFG
+45 EVTTGEFG
-53 STAMTTGVSRE
+53 ATAMTTGVTRE

-99 PGNSGTLET
+99 PGNAGTLET
-108 ALNNFTTALQALS
+108 ALNKFTSALQALS

-135 AAQALAQQLNLT
+135 AAQALARQLNVT
-147 TKGIQSLR
+147 TTGIQSLR
-155 SNVEQDLGTSAQAAN
+155 SNVEQDLSNSAQAAN
-170 AAMQQIAGINTRLQG
+170 AAMKQIADINTRLQG
-185 LSANDPSAA
+185 LSATDPSAA

-201 QAINTLSKYVDVR
+201 QAINTLSNYVDVR

-233 VGAGLASQF
+233 VGAGLASEF

-264 VGALNIKLPNGSQLD
+264 VGAFNIKLPNGSQVD
-279 VVANSVVSSGQIA
+279 VVANNVVSSGQIA

-297 RDQTLVQA
+297 RDELLVQA

-319 LSDKTTAGSPV
+319 LSDRTTSGSTV
-330 LGPPAGF
+330 SGPPAGF
-337 DIDLAGTQPGNT
+337 DLELAGSLPGNT
-349 ATFTYTDTTTNTQ
+349 VNITYTDTTTNTQ
-362 KQITLVNVT
+362 RQITLVNVT

-387 QLGVNFSGGMSAIAS
+387 RIGIDFAGGMGAIAS
-402 VLNTALSGTH
+402 ALNTALAGTH
-412 LTFSAAPSP
+412 LSFAAAPSP

-434 GLAKVNSSS
+434 GLAKVSSAATT
-443 ISKTIS
+443 KTIS
-449 SLTST
+449 SLTS
-454 PGNPQLPL
+454 GNPQLAV

-473 EITASGSQ
+473 AITASGSQ

-492 TQLVSDPTR
+492 TQLVNDPTR
-501 LSVYSTS
+501 LSIYNTS

-525 LTTAVFSYS
+525 LTNAVFSYS
-534 PQSGLGSASQP
+534 PQSGLGSANQP
-545 FTGSVSNYLQQF
+545 FSGSVSNFLQQF
-557 LSVQANASTQAT
+557 LSVQANAATQAT

-584 KFNSTSSVNLD
+584 KFDSTASVNLD
-595 SEMSNL
+595 SEMSSL

-616 VVQSMMNTLIQA
+616 VVQSMMNTLLQA
-628 QR
+628 QV

>member
-30 NSQTPGYVVQTPNQI
+30 NSQTPGYVAQTPNQI

-53 STAMTTGVSRE
+53 STAKTTGVSR
-64 LDTYVLNQLRTET
+64 DIDSYVQNQLRTET

-108 ALNNFTTALQALS
+108 ALNNFTSSLQALS
-121 TSSGASSAQTVALG
+121 TSAGSSSAQTVAVS
-135 AAQALAQQLNLT
+135 AAQALATQLNVT

-155 SNVEQDLGTSAQAAN
+155 SNVEQDLGTSSQAAN
-170 AAMQQIAGINTRLQG
+170 AALNQIADINTKLQG
-185 LSANDPSAA
+185 LASTDPSAA

-201 QAINTLSKYVDVR
+201 QAINSLSKYVDVR

-221 QANIYTTTGIQL
+221 QTNIYTTTGIQL

-242 SFASAGAL
+242 SFTSAGAL
-250 SATSLYNIDPAKSG
+250 GATSLYNIDPAKSG
-264 VGALNIKLPNGSQLD
+264 VGALTIKLPNGSSID
-279 VVANSVVSSGQIA
+279 VAGNNVVSSGQIA

-305 QNQIDQLAATMSSA
+305 QNQVDQLAATMSSA
-319 LSDKTTAGSPV
+319 LSDKTTAGTPV
-330 LGPPAGF
+330 SGPPTGF
-337 DIDLAGTQPGNT
+337 DIDLAGAQPGNT
-349 ATFTYTDTTTNTQ
+349 VNITYTDSTNTQ
-362 KQITLVNVT
+362 RQITLVNVT

-387 QLGVNFSGGMSAIAS
+387 QIGVNFSSGMGAIAS
-402 VLNTALSGTH
+402 ALNTALPGSH
-412 LTFSAAPSP
+412 LSFSAAPSP
-421 ATATTLRVTDDNT
+421 ATATTLRVTDDNS
-434 GLAKVNSSS
+434 GLAKVNSASS
-443 ISKTIS
+443 TKTIT
-449 SLTST
+449 SLTS
-454 PGNPQLPL
+454 GSPQLPL

-473 EITASGSQ
+473 AITASGSQ

-492 TQLVSDPTR
+492 TQLSTDPTR

-508 PVTPAGDTTR
+508 PVTPTGDTTR

-525 LTTAVFSYS
+525 LTNTVFSYS
-534 PQSGLGSASQP
+534 PQTGLGSASQP

-569 QLQQGQSVVVSTLQA
+569 ALQQGQSVVVSTLQA

-628 QR
+628 QG

>member
-30 NSQTPGYVVQTPNQI
+30 NSQTPGYVAQTPNQI

-53 STAMTTGVSRE
+53 STAKTTGVSR
-64 LDTYVLNQLRTET
+64 DIDSYVQNQLRTET

-108 ALNNFTTALQALS
+108 ALNNFTSSLQALS
-121 TSSGASSAQTVALG
+121 TSAGSSSAQTVAVS
-135 AAQALAQQLNLT
+135 AAQALATQLNVT

-170 AAMQQIAGINTRLQG
+170 AALNQIADINTKLQG
-185 LSANDPSAA
+185 LASTDPSAA

-201 QAINTLSKYVDVR
+201 QAINSLSKYVDVR

-221 QANIYTTTGIQL
+221 QTNIYTTTGIQL

-242 SFASAGAL
+242 SFTSAGAL
-250 SATSLYNIDPAKSG
+250 GATSLYNIDPAKSG
-264 VGALNIKLPNGSQLD
+264 VGALTIKLPNGSSID
-279 VVANSVVSSGQIA
+279 VAGNNVVSSGQIA

-305 QNQIDQLAATMSSA
+305 QNQVDQLAATMSSA

-330 LGPPAGF
+330 SGPPAGF
-337 DIDLAGTQPGNT
+337 DIDLAGAQPGNT
-349 ATFTYTDTTTNTQ
+349 VNITYTDSTNTQ
-362 KQITLVNVT
+362 RQITLVNVT

-387 QLGVNFSGGMSAIAS
+387 QIGVNFSSGMGAIAS
-402 VLNTALSGTH
+402 ALNTALPGSH
-412 LTFSAAPSP
+412 LSFSAAPSP
-421 ATATTLRVTDDNT
+421 ATATTLRVTDDNS
-434 GLAKVNSSS
+434 GLAKVNSASS
-443 ISKTIS
+443 SKTIS
-449 SLTST
+449 SLTS
-454 PGNPQLPL
+454 GSPQLPL

-473 EITASGSQ
+473 AITASGSQ

-492 TQLVSDPTR
+492 TQLSTDPTR

-508 PVTPAGDTTR
+508 PVTPTGDTTR

-525 LTTAVFSYS
+525 LTNAVYSYS
-534 PQSGLGSASQP
+534 PQTGLGSASQP

-569 QLQQGQSVVVSTLQA
+569 ALQQGQSVVVSTLQA

-628 QR
+628 QG

>member
-30 NSQTPGYVVQTPNQI
+30 NAQTPGYTVQTPNQI

-64 LDTYVLNQLRTET
+64 LDAFVQNQLRTET

-99 PGNSGTLET
+99 PGNSGTLED
-108 ALNNFTTALQALS
+108 ALNKFTTSLQALS

-135 AAQALAQQLNLT
+135 AAQALATQLNVT

-170 AAMQQIAGINTRLQG
+170 AAMQQVATINTKLQG

-201 QAINTLSKYVDVR
+201 QAINALSKYVDVR

-242 SFASAGAL
+242 TFASAGAL
-250 SATSLYNIDPAKSG
+250 SATSLYDTDPAKSG
-264 VGALNIKLPNGSQLD
+264 VGALNIVLPNGSKVD
-279 VVANSVVSSGQIA
+279 VVANNVVSSGQIA

-319 LSDKTTAGSPV
+319 LSDKTAAGSTV
-330 LGPPAGF
+330 SGPPAGF
-337 DIDLAGTQPGNT
+337 DVDLAGALPGNT
-349 ATFTYTDTTTNTQ
+349 ATFTYTDVATNTQ
-362 KQITLVNVT
+362 RQVTLVNVT

-387 QLGVNFSGGMSAIAS
+387 RIGVNFSAGASTIAS
-402 VLNTALSGTH
+402 VLNTALSGSH
-412 LTFSAAPSP
+412 VSFSAAPSP
-421 ATATTLRVTDDNT
+421 ATASTLRITDDNS
-434 GLAKVNSSS
+434 GLAKVNSATT
-443 ISKTIS
+443 SKTMS
-449 SLTST
+449 SLTS
-454 PGNPQLPL
+454 GNPQLAV

-473 EITASGSQ
+473 AISSSGSQ
-481 MTGLAGRIAVN
+481 LTGFAGRIKVN
-492 TQLVSDPTR
+492 SQLAADPTR
-501 LSVYSTS
+501 MSVYNTS

-525 LTTAVFSYS
+525 LTSAVFSYS
-534 PQSGLGSASQP
+534 PQSGLGSANQP

-569 QLQQGQSVVVSTLQA
+569 QLQQGQSVVVSTLQSKFDSTA
-584 KFNSTSSVNLD
+584 KVNLD

-628 QR
+628 QV

>member
-53 STAMTTGVSRE
+53 ATAKTTGVSR
-64 LDTYVLNQLRTET
+64 DIDSYVQNQLRTET

-92 LQNVYGT
+92 LQSVYGT

-108 ALNNFTTALQALS
+108 ALNNFTSSLQALS
-121 TSSGASSAQTVALG
+121 TNAGSSSAQRVALG
-135 AAQALAQQLNLT
+135 AAQALATQLNVT

-155 SNVEQDLGTSAQAAN
+155 SNVEQDLGTSSQAAN
-170 AAMQQIAGINTRLQG
+170 AAMNQIADINTKLQG
-185 LSANDPSAA
+185 LAPTDPSAA
-194 TLMDQRD
+194 NLMDQRD
-201 QAINTLSKYVDVR
+201 QAINSLSKYVDVR

-250 SATSLYNIDPAKSG
+250 GATSLYNTDPTKSG
-264 VGALNIKLPNGSQLD
+264 VGALTIKLPNGSSID
-279 VVANSVVSSGQIA
+279 VAGNNVVSSGQIA

-305 QNQIDQLAATMSSA
+305 QNQVDQLAATMSSA
-319 LSDKTTAGSPV
+319 LSDKTTAGTPV
-330 LGPPAGF
+330 SGPPAGF
-337 DIDLAGTQPGNT
+337 DIDLAGAQPGNT
-349 ATFTYTDTTTNTQ
+349 VNISYIDSTNTQ
-362 KQITLVNVT
+362 RQVTLVNVT
-371 DPAALPLQNAT
+371 DPTALPLPNAT

-387 QLGVNFSGGMSAIAS
+387 QIGVNFSGGMGAIAS
-402 VLNTALSGTH
+402 ALNTALSGSH

-421 ATATTLRVTDDNT
+421 ATATTLRVTDDNS
-434 GLAKVNSSS
+434 GLAKVNSASS
-443 ISKTIS
+443 SKTVS
-449 SLTST
+449 SLTS
-454 PGNPQLPL
+454 GGPQLPL

-473 EITASGSQ
+473 AITGSGSQ

-492 TQLVSDPTR
+492 TQLTADPTR
-501 LSVYSTS
+501 LSIYSTS
-508 PVTPAGDTTR
+508 PVTPTGDTTR

-525 LTTAVFSYS
+525 LTNAVYSYS
-534 PQSGLGSASQP
+534 PQTGLGSSSQP
-545 FTGSVSNYLQQF
+545 FTGSVSNYLEQF

-569 QLQQGQSVVVSTLQA
+569 ALQQGQSVVVSTLQA

-616 VVQSMMNTLIQA
+616 VVQSMMTTLLQA
-628 QR
+628 QG

>member
-135 AAQALAQQLNLT
+135 AAQALATQLNLT

-155 SNVEQDLGTSAQAAN
+155 SNVEQDLGNSAQAAN
-170 AAMQQIAGINTRLQG
+170 AAMKQIAEINTKLQG
-185 LSANDPSAA
+185 LSAHDPSAA

-233 VGAGLASQF
+233 VGAGLASEF

-250 SATSLYNIDPAKSG
+250 SATSLYNIDPSKSG
-264 VGALNIKLPNGSQLD
+264 VGALTIKLPNGSQLD
-279 VVANSVVSSGQIA
+279 AIANNVVSSGQIA

-297 RDQTLVQA
+297 RDETLVQA

-319 LSDKTTAGSPV
+319 LSDKTTAGSTV
-330 LGPPAGF
+330 TGPPAGF
-337 DIDLAGTQPGNT
+337 DLDLAGALPGNT
-349 ATFTYTDTTTNTQ
+349 VNITYTDAATNTQ
-362 KQITLVNVT
+362 RQITLVNVT

-387 QLGVNFSGGMSAIAS
+387 RIGINFAGGMGAIAS
-402 VLNTALSGTH
+402 ALNTALSGSH

-421 ATATTLRVTDDNT
+421 ATATTLRVTDDNS

-449 SLTST
+449 SLTS
-454 PGNPQLPL
+454 GNPQLPL

-473 EITASGSQ
+473 AITASGSQ

-492 TQLVSDPTR
+492 TQLVNDPTR
-501 LSVYSTS
+501 MSVYNTS

-525 LTTAVFSYS
+525 LTSAVFSYS

-545 FTGSVSNYLQQF
+545 FSGSVSNFLQQF
-557 LSVQANASTQAT
+557 LSVQANAATQAT

-584 KFNSTSSVNLD
+584 KFDSTSKVNLD

-616 VVQSMMNTLIQA
+616 VVQSMMNTLLQA
-628 QR
+628 QG